1 MPTNLPPDAKEKW
14 AEVEATRNPREKI
27 QRMQEFLSLVPQ
39 HKGTMKLRGQVKKK
53 MAVLRKEMEERKAKR
68 AASRG
73 GPKFFIEKEGAAQV
87 ALLGLTKAGKSCLL
101 SAVTNANV
109 LVSAAPYA
117 TRQPVPA
124 VMHFEDVQFQIV
136 ETPALMEGSADG
148 RAWGLQTLALAR
160 NADGLILMVDLA
172 ANPVAQLKLILGELE
187 KARVLVSKPRGRVD
201 IDRRY
206 AGASLRIILVGK
218 LVDCTMR
225 EVEALVRSYR
235 ITDAI
240 VKISGEVTLDDVE
253 DAIFESTT
261 YKPAVIVA
269 NKLDLP
275 GAKANLRLLEA
286 HVGGKIPVIAVSCV
300 EKLGLEK
307 LGGALFEALRLM
319 RIYTKEPGSRDFSN
333 NPFTLKKGAT
343 LHDLAKSIHTD
354 FERDFAFAKVWSKRL
369 AFSPQKVGLSFVLED
384 GDGVEIHVR

>member
-68 AASRG
+68 TAVRG

-87 ALLGLTKAGKSCLL
+87 ALLGVTKVGKSCLL

-117 TRQPVPA
+117 TREPVPA
-124 VMHFEDVQFQIV
+124 VMRFEDVQFQVV

-206 AGASLRIILVGK
+206 AGASLRVILVG
-218 LVDCTMR
+218 
-225 EVEALVRSYR
+225 
-235 ITDAI
+235 
-240 VKISGEVTLDDVE
+240 
-253 DAIFESTT
+253 
-261 YKPAVIVA
+261 
-269 NKLDLP
+269 
-275 GAKANLRLLEA
+275 
-286 HVGGKIPVIAVSCV
+286 
-300 EKLGLEK
+300 
-307 LGGALFEALRLM
+307 
-319 RIYTKEPGSRDFSN
+319 
-333 NPFTLKKGAT
+333 
-343 LHDLAKSIHTD
+343 
-354 FERDFAFAKVWSKRL
+354 
-369 AFSPQKVGLSFVLED
+369 
-384 GDGVEIHVR
+384 